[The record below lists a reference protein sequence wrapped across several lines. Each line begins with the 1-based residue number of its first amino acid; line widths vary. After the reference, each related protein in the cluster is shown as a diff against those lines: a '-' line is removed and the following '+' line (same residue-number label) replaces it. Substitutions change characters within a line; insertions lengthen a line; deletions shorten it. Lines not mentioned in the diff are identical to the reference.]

1 MGGSDD
7 PENLIELSIEEHAEA
22 HKILWEKYGK
32 IEDKIA
38 WECLSGRL
46 MSEEDRIL
54 LSNNGFAKFLLN
66 TEKRELW
73 KQKIKESRQRQVIT
87 KSHKQKISESMKLAW
102 ANGKFENRHIDEKLR
117 QLMKDNYAK
126 NNMAQKLSD
135 ARKKSETWKKS
146 VSSESSRFAKRKNSP
161 KSKKI
166 FVDGIIY
173 DSIREA
179 SKKTKYSYFH
189 LRKILNG
196 TDTNDN
202 IFYC

>member
-22 HKILWEKYGK
+22 HRILWEKYGK

-46 MSEEDRIL
+46 ISEEDRIL
-54 LSNNGFAKFLLN
+54 LSNSGFAKFLLN
-66 TEKRELW
+66 VEKKELW
-73 KQKIKESRQRQVIT
+73 KQKIKKSRQIQVIT
-87 KSHKQKISESMKLAW
+87 ESHKQKISESMKLAW
-102 ANGKFENRHIDEKLR
+102 KNGKFESRHIDEDLR
-117 QLMKDNYAK
+117 QLMKNNYAK

-135 ARKKSETWKKS
+135 ARKKSNVWKEA
-146 VSSESSRFAKRKNSP
+146 VSKESSRDARRKNSP
-161 KSKKI
+161 KSRKI
-166 FVDGIIY
+166 IVDGVIY
-173 DSIREA
+173 DSIRDA
-179 SKKTKYSYFH
+179 SKKTKYSYFY

-196 TDTNDN
+196 TDINDN